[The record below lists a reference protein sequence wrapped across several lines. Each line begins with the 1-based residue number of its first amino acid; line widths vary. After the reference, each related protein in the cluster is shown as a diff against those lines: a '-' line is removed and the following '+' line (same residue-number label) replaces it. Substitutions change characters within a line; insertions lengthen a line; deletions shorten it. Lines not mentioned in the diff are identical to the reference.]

1 MILTEIE
8 DGLLL
13 IIGWFEQSPQM
24 RRKVR
29 TPEGKA
35 LGNSQEDTA
44 KAVSYGKCNRKYTA
58 CKVGKGEKA
67 RQELTG

>member
-1 MILTEIE
+1 
-8 DGLLL
+8 
-13 IIGWFEQSPQM
+13 M

-35 LGNSQEDTA
+35 LGNSQEDAA

-58 CKVGKGEKA
+58 CKAGKGEKA
-67 RQELTG
+67 R